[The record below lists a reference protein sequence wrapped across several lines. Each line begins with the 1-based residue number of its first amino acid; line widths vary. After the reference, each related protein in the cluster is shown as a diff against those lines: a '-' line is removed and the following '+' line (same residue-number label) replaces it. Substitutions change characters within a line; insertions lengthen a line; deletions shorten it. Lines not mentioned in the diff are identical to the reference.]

1 MAIDGRPVAI
11 VRGNTWAR
19 WKDPYHALL
28 TMPWWALI
36 PVLAVAW
43 IGANVLFGWLY
54 FLDLEGV
61 ANARPG
67 SFADAF
73 FFSVQ
78 TLGTIGYGSFAPTS
92 LYVHAVVTVE
102 AFAGLL
108 GLAVAAGLIFARFS
122 RPTARVLF
130 SRRAVI
136 TTFEGVPTLMFRA
149 ANERANQI
157 LEAEVTVSLTH
168 ERVSREGELMRRF
181 EELPLTRSRSP
192 LFALSWTVMHPVDE
206 ASPFRDATPESLA
219 KSRAEIMVV
228 LGGADETFS
237 QRIYARHIY
246 RAQDIVWNA
255 RLADILDFAESGER
269 ILDFGRFHDIE
280 PAAEAVD
287 LRPKPKRSGG
297 TAGL

>member
-1 MAIDGRPVAI
+1 
-11 VRGNTWAR
+11 
-19 WKDPYHALL
+19 
-28 TMPWWALI
+28 MPSWALI
-36 PVLAVAW
+36 AVLAAGWLGV
-43 IGANVLFGWLY
+43 NLLFGWLY
-54 FLDLEGV
+54 FLDLPGI

-78 TLGTIGYGSFAPTS
+78 TLGTIGYGNLAPTS
-92 LYVHAVVTVE
+92 LYVHGVVTAE

-130 SRRAVI
+130 SRCAVV

-157 LEAEVTVSLTH
+157 LEAEVTINLTQ

-181 EELPLTRSRSP
+181 EELRLTRSRSP
-192 LFALSWTVMHPVDE
+192 LFALSWTVMHPIDE
-206 ASPFRDATPESLA
+206 ASPFRHVTPDSLA
-219 KSRAEIMVV
+219 ESRAEIMVV
-228 LGGADETFS
+228 LGGVDESLS

-246 RAQDIVWNA
+246 RADDIVWNA
-255 RLADILDFAESGER
+255 RFVDILEFAETGER
-269 ILDFGRFHDIE
+269 ILDFSRFHDVE

-287 LRPKPKRSGG
+287 LRAPPRRAGR